1 MRATSCTVRP
11 VLCKEPVGGNARPI
25 VFCFEDIEA
34 GLNLLFA
41 YRIEAATGYARMGS
55 SRATVLILRKSSGL
69 DLRVEIDPQNGSF
82 VLRDKE
88 G

>member
-1 MRATSCTVRP
+1 MRATACTVRP
-11 VLCKEPVGGNARPI
+11 VLAKNRLEETLVRS
-25 VFCFEDIEA
+25 FF
-34 GLNLLFA
+34 LFA
-41 YRIEAATGYARMGS
+41 YRIETATGYARMGS
-55 SRATVLILRKSSGL
+55 SRATVFILRKSSGL